1 MKSPDETL
9 AEQIIAE
16 LKKEEIIDTTKIDS
30 YKAKLSNGSIS
41 AEDWRLLC
49 ELADRGKEKANG

>member
-16 LKKEEIIDTTKIDS
+16 LKKEEIIDTAKIDS
-30 YKAKLSNGSIS
+30 YKTKLSNGSIS
-41 AEDWRLLC
+41 AGDWRLLC